1 MPYKDKLVSDI
12 NSLIKDFKELNTYKK
27 SEEHIQSL
35 FTLKLLEL
43 LGWNSKTIIV
53 NTGQEIKTGKR
64 PDIILNKDGNTLLVI
79 ESKDASRYDMLDGF
93 YKKDKSKISFV
104 EQLCNY
110 CDAEGIYWGILTNF
124 VEWRLY
130 SVFQK
135 RLYKNEK
142 YAFSSLLWNNA
153 DKSSYIDLLS
163 DKGINLKSSKI
174 IESRGRFDTD
184 PIYYPEQIE
193 IKDKFFSNLKKWR
206 LSIRNTIRKNLPK
219 YNDSKIDLITQK
231 ILDRL
236 IFVGYCSDN
245 KVISQ
250 NKLHAILHSKI
261 DLYKELQ
268 KIFYQMD
275 DKFDSDLFSKSEED
289 EYNKILISDNILR
302 PIIED
307 LSNIDFSKLSIHIM
321 GEVYENYLE
330 EILKQNNKILKNK
343 KKLQGI
349 YYTTEYVI
357 KYIIKNTLTP
367 ILSKCK
373 TAAEL
378 DNIKVL
384 DSSCGS
390 GSFLILAF
398 DEFIEQYKKIENQPL
413 FEFERRKL
421 ILQNNLYG
429 VDIDEKAV
437 EITKLNLLV
446 KCLENG
452 ASLDLSGKK
461 ILPNIKLNIRS
472 GNSLVSSNLSTD
484 SFDLFS
490 NQHIDVINKLLE
502 LHRLFKYSND
512 DNKHSIYNDIEIEEF
527 KLNSILNKDLEYKY
541 NLSYIKPF
549 NYHIAFPEVFKD
561 GGFDCVIGNPPWG
574 ANIDSILDY
583 LNEYYPNSTVGF
595 KDTYKCFFDKSIQ
608 LLKPKGKLGYIT
620 PNSFYF
626 NPLFRDLRKLLNSY
640 YIDSMINLGE
650 RVFENVE
657 APSAITII
665 TKSNIQNKKI
675 NTMDLSFSKSNKE
688 KENLINNGKYSIINQ
703 NIFNKTQNNIFT
715 FNLRDLKS
723 NEVYFE
729 QFANIKDAGI
739 QYHRF
744 GIGMK
749 NRGGNDLHD
758 RLFSKN
764 KNEFKN
770 SVACYYGKLINRYFI
785 NDFTDKY
792 FNMDYKSV
800 LKSNEQVSFTKE
812 YQGKRNK
819 IVWRQTSDNIKAAI
833 DKKGIWFRNT
843 IQCCEIKKEYS
854 NYKLEYLLAILNSK
868 YLNYIYNNNIKES
881 NRVFPQIKISNLE
894 KLPIRIID
902 FNNKLDIDIY
912 NKIISIVEELSKFEF
927 NSIAYKSYIS
937 ILDDLI
943 FDLYSVNK
951 IERDKINLSYKN
963 SKNLSFTS

>member
-93 YKKDKSKISFV
+93 YKKDKSKISFA

-163 DKGINLKSSKI
+163 DKGINFLINLKSSKI
-174 IESRGRFDTD
+174 IESRGCFDTD

-206 LSIRNTIRKNLPK
+206 LSIRNAIRKNLTK

-373 TAAEL
+373 TASEL

-398 DEFIEQYKKIENQPL
+398 DEFIEQYKKIEIQPL

-574 ANIDSILDY
+574 ANIDAILDY

-626 NPLFRDLRKLLNSY
+626 NPLFKDLRKLLNSY
-640 YIDSMINLGE
+640 QIDSMINLGE

-665 TKSNIQNKKI
+665 TKSNISNKKI

-703 NIFNKTQNNIFT
+703 NIFNNTKNNIFS
-715 FNLRDLKS
+715 FNLRNLKS

-833 DKKGIWFRNT
+833 DKKGIWFGNT

-868 YLNYIYNNNIKES
+868 YLNYIYNNTIKES
-881 NRVFPQIKISNLE
+881 NRVFPQIKISNLK
-894 KLPIRIID
+894 KLPIRTID

-963 SKNLSFTS
+963 

>member
-93 YKKDKSKISFV
+93 YKKDKSKISFA

-163 DKGINLKSSKI
+163 DKGINFLINLKSSKI
-174 IESRGRFDTD
+174 IESRGCFDTD

-206 LSIRNTIRKNLPK
+206 LSIRNAIRKNLTK

-373 TAAEL
+373 TASEL

-484 SFDLFS
+484 SFDLFY

-574 ANIDSILDY
+574 ANIDAILDY

-626 NPLFRDLRKLLNSY
+626 NPLFKDLRKLLNSY
-640 YIDSMINLGE
+640 QIDSMINLGE

-665 TKSNIQNKKI
+665 TKSNISNKKI

-703 NIFNKTQNNIFT
+703 NIFNNTKNNIFS
-715 FNLRDLKS
+715 FNLRNLKS

-833 DKKGIWFRNT
+833 DKKGIWFGNT

-868 YLNYIYNNNIKES
+868 YLNYIYNNTIKES
-881 NRVFPQIKISNLE
+881 NRVFPQIKISNLK
-894 KLPIRIID
+894 KLPIRTID

-963 SKNLSFTS
+963 

>member
-1 MPYKDKLVSDI
+1 MSYKDNLILHI
-12 NSLIKDFKELNTYKK
+12 NKLIKDFKEENTYKK

-35 FTLKLLEL
+35 FTLKLLEF
-43 LGWNSKTIIV
+43 LGWNSKTIVV
-53 NTGQEIKTGKR
+53 NTGQEVKTGKR

-124 VEWRLY
+124 IEWRVY
-130 SVFQK
+130 SIFQK

-142 YAFSSLLWNNA
+142 YAFSSLLWDNA

-163 DKGINLKSSKI
+163 DKGISFLINLKSNKI
-174 IESRGRFDTD
+174 IENRGRFDTD

-206 LSIRNTIRKNLPK
+206 LSIRNTIRKNLP
-219 YNDSKIDLITQK
+219 NITMQKIDLITQK

-268 KIFYQMD
+268 KIFLQMD

-302 PIIED
+302 PIIEE

-330 EILKQNNKILKNK
+330 EILKQNDKILKNK

-398 DEFIEQYKKIENQPL
+398 DEFIEQYKRIENQPL

-461 ILPNIKLNIRS
+461 ILPNIKLNIRC

-490 NQHIDVINKLLE
+490 NQHIDAINKLLE
-502 LHRLFKYSND
+502 LHKLFKYSND
-512 DNKHSIYNDIEIEEF
+512 DNKYSAYKNIEIEEF

-541 NLSYIKPF
+541 NLSDIKPF

-561 GGFDCVIGNPPWG
+561 GGFDCIIGNPPWG
-574 ANIDSILDY
+574 ANIDNILDY

-626 NPLFRDLRKLLNSY
+626 NPLFKDLRKLLNSY
-640 YIDSMINLGE
+640 QIDSMINLGE

-657 APSAITII
+657 APSAITVI

-715 FNLRDLKS
+715 FNLRNLKS

-749 NRGGNDLHD
+749 NRGGNDLYD
-758 RLFSKN
+758 RLFSKD

-785 NDFTDKY
+785 NNLTDKY

-800 LKSNEQVSFTKE
+800 LKPNEQVYFTKE
-812 YQGKRNK
+812 YQGKKNK
-819 IVWRQTSDNIKAAI
+819 IVWRQTSENIKAAI
-833 DKKGIWFRNT
+833 DKKGIWFGNT

-868 YLNYIYNNNIKES
+868 YLNYIYNNTIKES

-902 FNNKLDIDIY
+902 FNNKLDVDIY
-912 NKIISIVEELSKFEF
+912 NKIISTVEELSKFEL
-927 NSIAYKSYIS
+927 NSVAYKSYIS

-951 IERDKINLSYKN
+951 TEREKINLSYKN
-963 SKNLSFTS
+963 

>member
-1 MPYKDKLVSDI
+1 MSYKNELISYI
-12 NSLIKDFKELNTYKK
+12 NNLIKDFKEENTYKK

-142 YAFSSLLWNNA
+142 YAFSSLLWDNA

-163 DKGINLKSSKI
+163 DKGINFLINLKSSKI

-206 LSIRNTIRKNLPK
+206 LSIRNAIRKNLTK
-219 YNDSKIDLITQK
+219 YNDSKTDLITQK

-236 IFVGYCSDN
+236 IFVGYCCDN
-245 KVISQ
+245 KVIPQ

-268 KIFYQMD
+268 KIFSQMD

-390 GSFLILAF
+390 GSFLLLAF

-461 ILPNIKLNIRS
+461 ILPNIKLNIRC

-490 NQHIDVINKLLE
+490 NQHVDTINKLLE
-502 LHRLFKYSND
+502 LHKLFKYSND
-512 DNKHSIYNDIEIEEF
+512 DNKYSIYNDIEIEEF

-541 NLSYIKPF
+541 NLSDIKPF

-749 NRGGNDLHD
+749 NRGGNDLYD

-770 SVACYYGKLINRYFI
+770 SVPCYYGKLINRYFI
-785 NDFTDKY
+785 NDFTDIY

-819 IVWRQTSDNIKAAI
+819 ILWRQTSDNIKATI
-833 DKKGIWFRNT
+833 DKKGIWFGNT
-843 IQCCEIKKEYS
+843 IQCCQIKKEYS

-868 YLNYIYNNNIKES
+868 YLNYIYNNTIKES
-881 NRVFPQIKISNLE
+881 NRVFPQIKISNLK
-894 KLPIRIID
+894 KLPIRTID

-927 NSIAYKSYIS
+927 NNIAYKSYIS
-937 ILDDLI
+937 ILDNLI

-963 SKNLSFTS
+963 

>member
-93 YKKDKSKISFV
+93 YQKDKSKISFV

-163 DKGINLKSSKI
+163 DKGINFLINLKSSKI

-268 KIFYQMD
+268 KIFSQMD

-302 PIIED
+302 PIIEE

-330 EILKQNNKILKNK
+330 EILKQNDKILKNK

-373 TAAEL
+373 TASEL

-398 DEFIEQYKKIENQPL
+398 DEFIEQYKRIENQPL

-461 ILPNIKLNIRS
+461 ILPNIKLNIRC
-472 GNSLVSSNLSTD
+472 GNSLVSSNLYTD

-490 NQHIDVINKLLE
+490 NQHVDTINKLLE
-502 LHRLFKYSND
+502 LHKLFKYSND
-512 DNKHSIYNDIEIEEF
+512 DNKYSIYKDIEIEEF

-541 NLSYIKPF
+541 NLSDIKPF

-583 LNEYYPNSTVGF
+583 LNEYYPNTTVGF

-665 TKSNIQNKKI
+665 TKSNMQNKKI

-744 GIGMK
+744 GIGMN
-749 NRGGNDLHD
+749 NRGGNDLYD

-770 SVACYYGKLINRYFI
+770 SVPCYYGKLINRYFI
-785 NDFTDKY
+785 NDFTDIY

-819 IVWRQTSDNIKAAI
+819 ILWRQTSDNIKATI
-833 DKKGIWFRNT
+833 DKKGIWFGNT
-843 IQCCEIKKEYS
+843 IQCCQIKKEYS

-868 YLNYIYNNNIKES
+868 YLNYIYNNTIKES
-881 NRVFPQIKISNLE
+881 NRVFPQIKISNLK
-894 KLPIRIID
+894 KLPIRTID

-943 FDLYSVNK
+943 FDLYSINK

-963 SKNLSFTS
+963 

>member
-142 YAFSSLLWNNA
+142 YAFSSLLWGNA

-163 DKGINLKSSKI
+163 DKGINFLINLKSSKI

-206 LSIRNTIRKNLPK
+206 LSIRNAIRKNLTK

-236 IFVGYCSDN
+236 IFVGYCCDN
-245 KVISQ
+245 KVIPQ

-373 TAAEL
+373 TTAEL

-398 DEFIEQYKKIENQPL
+398 DEFIEQYKRIENQPL

-461 ILPNIKLNIRS
+461 ILPNIKLNIRC

-512 DNKHSIYNDIEIEEF
+512 DNKYSIYNDIEIEEF

-541 NLSYIKPF
+541 NLSDIKPF

-583 LNEYYPNSTVGF
+583 LNEYYPNTTVGF

-665 TKSNIQNKKI
+665 TKSNMQNKKI

-749 NRGGNDLHD
+749 NRGGNDLYD

-770 SVACYYGKLINRYFI
+770 SVPCYYGKLINRYFI
-785 NDFTDKY
+785 NDFTDIY

-819 IVWRQTSDNIKAAI
+819 ILWRQTSDNIKATI
-833 DKKGIWFRNT
+833 DKKGIWFGNT
-843 IQCCEIKKEYS
+843 IQCCQIKKEYS

-868 YLNYIYNNNIKES
+868 YLNYIYNNTIKES
-881 NRVFPQIKISNLE
+881 NRVFPQIKISNLK
-894 KLPIRIID
+894 KLPIRTID

-963 SKNLSFTS
+963 

>member
-1 MPYKDKLVSDI
+1 MSYKDKLILHI
-12 NSLIKDFKELNTYKK
+12 NKLIKDFKEENTYKK

-35 FTLKLLEL
+35 FTLKLLEF
-43 LGWNSKTIIV
+43 LGWNSKTIVV
-53 NTGQEIKTGKR
+53 NTGQEVKTGKR

-124 VEWRLY
+124 IEWRVY
-130 SVFQK
+130 SIFQK

-142 YAFSSLLWNNA
+142 YAFSSLLWDNA

-163 DKGINLKSSKI
+163 DKGISFLINLKSNKI
-174 IESRGRFDTD
+174 IENRGRFDTD

-206 LSIRNTIRKNLPK
+206 LSIRNTIRKNLP
-219 YNDSKIDLITQK
+219 NITMQKIDLITQK

-268 KIFYQMD
+268 KIFLQMD

-302 PIIED
+302 PIIEE

-330 EILKQNNKILKNK
+330 EILKQNDKILKNK

-398 DEFIEQYKKIENQPL
+398 DEFIEQYKRIENQPL

-461 ILPNIKLNIRS
+461 ILPNIKLNIRC

-490 NQHIDVINKLLE
+490 NQHIDAINKLLE
-502 LHRLFKYSND
+502 LHKLFKYSND
-512 DNKHSIYNDIEIEEF
+512 DNKYSAYKNIEIEEF

-541 NLSYIKPF
+541 NLSDIKPF

-561 GGFDCVIGNPPWG
+561 GGFDCIIGNPPWG
-574 ANIDSILDY
+574 ANIDNILDY

-626 NPLFRDLRKLLNSY
+626 NPLFKDLRKLLNSY
-640 YIDSMINLGE
+640 QIDSMINLGE

-657 APSAITII
+657 APSAITVI

-715 FNLRDLKS
+715 FNLRNLKS

-749 NRGGNDLHD
+749 NRGGNDLYD
-758 RLFSKN
+758 RLFSKD

-785 NDFTDKY
+785 NNLTDKY

-800 LKSNEQVSFTKE
+800 LKPNEQVSFTKE
-812 YQGKRNK
+812 YQGKKNK
-819 IVWRQTSDNIKAAI
+819 IVWRQTSENIKAAI
-833 DKKGIWFRNT
+833 DKKGIWFGNT

-868 YLNYIYNNNIKES
+868 YLNYIYNNTIKES

-902 FNNKLDIDIY
+902 FNNKLDVDIY
-912 NKIISIVEELSKFEF
+912 NKIISTVEELSKFEL
-927 NSIAYKSYIS
+927 NSVAYKSYIS

-951 IERDKINLSYKN
+951 TEREKINLSYKN
-963 SKNLSFTS
+963 

>member
-1 MPYKDKLVSDI
+1 MSYKNELISYI
-12 NSLIKDFKELNTYKK
+12 NNLIKDFKEENTYKK

-142 YAFSSLLWNNA
+142 YAFSSLLWDNA

-163 DKGINLKSSKI
+163 DKGINFLINLKSSKI

-206 LSIRNTIRKNLPK
+206 LSIRNAIRKNLTK

-236 IFVGYCSDN
+236 IFVGYCCDN
-245 KVISQ
+245 KVIPQ

-268 KIFYQMD
+268 KIFSQMD

-390 GSFLILAF
+390 GSFLLLAF

-461 ILPNIKLNIRS
+461 ILPNIKLNIRC

-490 NQHIDVINKLLE
+490 NQHVDTINKLLE
-502 LHRLFKYSND
+502 LHKLFKYSND
-512 DNKHSIYNDIEIEEF
+512 DNKYSIYNDIEIEEF

-541 NLSYIKPF
+541 NLSDIKPF

-583 LNEYYPNSTVGF
+583 LNEYYPNTTVGF

-749 NRGGNDLHD
+749 NRGGNDLYD

-770 SVACYYGKLINRYFI
+770 SVPCYYGKLINRYFI
-785 NDFTDKY
+785 NDFTDIY

-819 IVWRQTSDNIKAAI
+819 ILWRQTSDNIKATI
-833 DKKGIWFRNT
+833 YKKGIWFGNT
-843 IQCCEIKKEYS
+843 IQCCQIKKEYS

-868 YLNYIYNNNIKES
+868 YLNYIYNNTIKES
-881 NRVFPQIKISNLE
+881 NRVFPQIKISNLK
-894 KLPIRIID
+894 KLPIRTID

-927 NSIAYKSYIS
+927 NNIAYKSYIS
-937 ILDDLI
+937 ILDNLI

-963 SKNLSFTS
+963 

>member
-163 DKGINLKSSKI
+163 DKGINFLINLKSSKI
-174 IESRGRFDTD
+174 MESRGRFDTD

-236 IFVGYCSDN
+236 IFVGYCCDN
-245 KVISQ
+245 KVIPQ

-268 KIFYQMD
+268 KIFLQMD

-302 PIIED
+302 PIIEE

-330 EILKQNNKILKNK
+330 EILKQNDKILKNK

-373 TAAEL
+373 TASEL

-461 ILPNIKLNIRS
+461 ILPNIKLNIRC

-541 NLSYIKPF
+541 NLSDIKPF
-549 NYHIAFPEVFKD
+549 NYHIAFPEVFKG
-561 GGFDCVIGNPPWG
+561 GGFDCIIGNPPWG
-574 ANIDSILDY
+574 ANIDAILDY

-640 YIDSMINLGE
+640 QIDSMINLGE

-665 TKSNIQNKKI
+665 TKSNISNKKI

-703 NIFNKTQNNIFT
+703 NIFNNTQNNIFT
-715 FNLRDLKS
+715 FNLRNLKS

-749 NRGGNDLHD
+749 NRGGNDLYD

-770 SVACYYGKLINRYFI
+770 SVPCYYGKLINRYFI
-785 NDFTDKY
+785 NDFTDIY

-819 IVWRQTSDNIKAAI
+819 ILWRQTSDNIKATI
-833 DKKGIWFRNT
+833 DKKGIWFGNT
-843 IQCCEIKKEYS
+843 IQCCQIKKEYS

-868 YLNYIYNNNIKES
+868 YLNYIYNNTIKES
-881 NRVFPQIKISNLE
+881 NRVFPQIKISNLK
-894 KLPIRIID
+894 KLPIRTID

-943 FDLYSVNK
+943 FDLYSINK

-963 SKNLSFTS
+963 

>member
-93 YKKDKSKISFV
+93 YKKDKSKISFA

-163 DKGINLKSSKI
+163 DKGINFLINLKSSKI
-174 IESRGRFDTD
+174 IESRGCFDTD

-206 LSIRNTIRKNLPK
+206 LSIRNAIRKNLTK

-330 EILKQNNKILKNK
+330 EILKQNK

-373 TAAEL
+373 TASEL

-574 ANIDSILDY
+574 ANIDAILDY

-626 NPLFRDLRKLLNSY
+626 NPLFKDLRKLLNSY
-640 YIDSMINLGE
+640 QIDSMINLGE

-665 TKSNIQNKKI
+665 TKSNISNKKI

-703 NIFNKTQNNIFT
+703 NIFNNTKNNIFS
-715 FNLRDLKS
+715 FNLRNLKS

-833 DKKGIWFRNT
+833 DKKGIWFGNT

-868 YLNYIYNNNIKES
+868 YLNYIYNNTIKES
-881 NRVFPQIKISNLE
+881 NRVFPQIKISNLK
-894 KLPIRIID
+894 KLPIRTID

-943 FDLYSVNK
+943 FGLYSVNK

-963 SKNLSFTS
+963 

>member
-868 YLNYIYNNNIKES
+868 YLNYIYNNNIKR
-881 NRVFPQIKISNLE
+881 NRIEYFRRLKYQIL
-894 KLPIRIID
+894 
-902 FNNKLDIDIY
+902 
-912 NKIISIVEELSKFEF
+912 
-927 NSIAYKSYIS
+927 
-937 ILDDLI
+937 
-943 FDLYSVNK
+943 
-951 IERDKINLSYKN
+951 KN
-963 SKNLSFTS
+963 CP

>member
-163 DKGINLKSSKI
+163 DKGINFLINLKSSKI

-268 KIFYQMD
+268 KIFLQMD

-302 PIIED
+302 PIIEE

-330 EILKQNNKILKNK
+330 EILRQNDKILKNK

-373 TAAEL
+373 TASEL

-398 DEFIEQYKKIENQPL
+398 DEFIEQYKRIENQPL

-461 ILPNIKLNIRS
+461 ILPNIKLNIRC
-472 GNSLVSSNLSTD
+472 GNSLVSSNLYTD

-490 NQHIDVINKLLE
+490 NQHVDTINKLLE
-502 LHRLFKYSND
+502 LHKLFKYSND
-512 DNKHSIYNDIEIEEF
+512 DNKYSIYKDIEIEEF

-541 NLSYIKPF
+541 NLSDIKPF

-723 NEVYFE
+723 DEVYFE

-749 NRGGNDLHD
+749 NRGGNDLYD

-770 SVACYYGKLINRYFI
+770 SVPCYYGKLINRYFI
-785 NDFTDKY
+785 NDFTDIY

-819 IVWRQTSDNIKAAI
+819 ILWRQTSDNIKATI
-833 DKKGIWFRNT
+833 DKKGIWFGNT
-843 IQCCEIKKEYS
+843 IQCCQIKKEYS

-868 YLNYIYNNNIKES
+868 YLNYIYNNTIKES
-881 NRVFPQIKISNLE
+881 NRIFPQIKISNLK
-894 KLPIRIID
+894 KLPIRTID

-963 SKNLSFTS
+963 

>member
-1 MPYKDKLVSDI
+1 MSYKDNLILHI
-12 NSLIKDFKELNTYKK
+12 NKLIKDFKEENTYKK

-35 FTLKLLEL
+35 FTLKLLEF
-43 LGWNSKTIIV
+43 LGWNSKTIVV
-53 NTGQEIKTGKR
+53 NTGQEVKTGKR

-124 VEWRLY
+124 IEWRVY
-130 SVFQK
+130 SIFQK

-142 YAFSSLLWNNA
+142 YAFSSLLWDNA

-163 DKGINLKSSKI
+163 DKGISFLINLKSNKI
-174 IESRGRFDTD
+174 IENRGRFDTD

-206 LSIRNTIRKNLPK
+206 LSIRNTIRKNLP
-219 YNDSKIDLITQK
+219 NITMQKIDLITQK

-268 KIFYQMD
+268 KIFLQMD

-302 PIIED
+302 PIIEE

-330 EILKQNNKILKNK
+330 EILKQNDKILKNK

-398 DEFIEQYKKIENQPL
+398 DEFIEQYKRIENQPL

-461 ILPNIKLNIRS
+461 ILPNIKLNIRC

-490 NQHIDVINKLLE
+490 NQHIDAINKLLE
-502 LHRLFKYSND
+502 LHKLFKYSND
-512 DNKHSIYNDIEIEEF
+512 DNKYPIYKNIEIEEF

-541 NLSYIKPF
+541 NLSDIKPF

-561 GGFDCVIGNPPWG
+561 GGFDCIIGNPPWG
-574 ANIDSILDY
+574 ANIDNILDY

-626 NPLFRDLRKLLNSY
+626 NPLFKDLRKLLNNY
-640 YIDSMINLGE
+640 QIDSMINLGE

-657 APSAITII
+657 APSAITVI

-715 FNLRDLKS
+715 FNLRNLKS

-749 NRGGNDLHD
+749 NRGGNDLYD
-758 RLFSKN
+758 RLFSKD

-785 NDFTDKY
+785 NNLTDKY

-800 LKSNEQVSFTKE
+800 LKPNEQVYFTKE
-812 YQGKRNK
+812 YQGKKNK
-819 IVWRQTSDNIKAAI
+819 IVWRQTSENIKAAI
-833 DKKGIWFRNT
+833 DKKGIWFGNT

-868 YLNYIYNNNIKES
+868 YLNYIYNNTIKES

-902 FNNKLDIDIY
+902 FNNKLDVDIY
-912 NKIISIVEELSKFEF
+912 NKIISTVEELSKFEL
-927 NSIAYKSYIS
+927 NSVAYKSYIS

-951 IERDKINLSYKN
+951 TEREKINLSYKN
-963 SKNLSFTS
+963 

>member
-93 YKKDKSKISFV
+93 YKKDKSKISFA

-163 DKGINLKSSKI
+163 DKGINFLINLKSSKI
-174 IESRGRFDTD
+174 IESRGCFDTD

-236 IFVGYCSDN
+236 IFVGYCCDN
-245 KVISQ
+245 KVIPQ

-268 KIFYQMD
+268 KIFLQMD

-302 PIIED
+302 PIIEE

-330 EILKQNNKILKNK
+330 EILKQNDKILKNK

-373 TAAEL
+373 TASEL

-461 ILPNIKLNIRS
+461 ILPNIKLNIRC

-541 NLSYIKPF
+541 NLSDIKPF
-549 NYHIAFPEVFKD
+549 NYHIAFPEVFKG
-561 GGFDCVIGNPPWG
+561 GGFDCIIGNPPWG
-574 ANIDSILDY
+574 ANIDAILDY

-626 NPLFRDLRKLLNSY
+626 NPLFKDLRKLLNSY
-640 YIDSMINLGE
+640 QIDSMINLGE

-665 TKSNIQNKKI
+665 TKSNISNKKI

-703 NIFNKTQNNIFT
+703 NIFNNTQNNIFT
-715 FNLRDLKS
+715 FNLRNLKS

-749 NRGGNDLHD
+749 NRGGNDLYD

-770 SVACYYGKLINRYFI
+770 SVPCYYGKLINRYFI
-785 NDFTDKY
+785 NDFTDIY

-819 IVWRQTSDNIKAAI
+819 ILWRQTSDNIKATI
-833 DKKGIWFRNT
+833 DKKGIWFGNT
-843 IQCCEIKKEYS
+843 IQFCQIKKEYS

-868 YLNYIYNNNIKES
+868 YLNYIYNNTIKES
-881 NRVFPQIKISNLE
+881 NRVFPQIKISNLK
-894 KLPIRIID
+894 KLPIRTID

-951 IERDKINLSYKN
+951 IERDKINLS
-963 SKNLSFTS
+963 

>member
-1 MPYKDKLVSDI
+1 MSYKDNLILHI
-12 NSLIKDFKELNTYKK
+12 NKLIKDFKEENTYKK

-35 FTLKLLEL
+35 FTLKLLEF
-43 LGWNSKTIIV
+43 LGWNSKTIVV
-53 NTGQEIKTGKR
+53 NTGQEVKTGKR

-124 VEWRLY
+124 IEWRVY
-130 SVFQK
+130 SIFQK

-142 YAFSSLLWNNA
+142 YAFSSLLWDNA

-163 DKGINLKSSKI
+163 DKGISFLINLKSNKI
-174 IESRGRFDTD
+174 IENRGRFDTD

-206 LSIRNTIRKNLPK
+206 LSIRNTIRKNLP
-219 YNDSKIDLITQK
+219 NITMQKIDLITQK

-268 KIFYQMD
+268 KIFLQMD

-302 PIIED
+302 PIIEE

-330 EILKQNNKILKNK
+330 EILKQNDKILKNK

-398 DEFIEQYKKIENQPL
+398 DEFIEQYKRIENQPL

-461 ILPNIKLNIRS
+461 ILPNIKLNIRC

-490 NQHIDVINKLLE
+490 NQHIDAINKLLE
-502 LHRLFKYSND
+502 LHKLFKYSND
-512 DNKHSIYNDIEIEEF
+512 DNKYSAYKNIEIEEF

-541 NLSYIKPF
+541 NLSDIKPF

-561 GGFDCVIGNPPWG
+561 GGFDCIIGNPPWG
-574 ANIDSILDY
+574 ANIDNILDY

-626 NPLFRDLRKLLNSY
+626 NPLFKDLRKLLNNY
-640 YIDSMINLGE
+640 QIDSMINLGE

-657 APSAITII
+657 APSAITVI

-715 FNLRDLKS
+715 FNLRNLKS

-749 NRGGNDLHD
+749 NRGGNDLYD
-758 RLFSKN
+758 RLFSKD

-785 NDFTDKY
+785 NNLTDKY

-800 LKSNEQVSFTKE
+800 LKPNEQVYFTKE
-812 YQGKRNK
+812 YQGKKNK
-819 IVWRQTSDNIKAAI
+819 IVWRQTSENIKAAI
-833 DKKGIWFRNT
+833 DKKGIWFGNT

-868 YLNYIYNNNIKES
+868 YLNYIYNNTIKES

-902 FNNKLDIDIY
+902 FNNKLDVDIY
-912 NKIISIVEELSKFEF
+912 NKIISTVEELSKFEL
-927 NSIAYKSYIS
+927 NSVAYKSYIS

-951 IERDKINLSYKN
+951 TEREKINLSYKN
-963 SKNLSFTS
+963 

>member
-1 MPYKDKLVSDI
+1 
-12 NSLIKDFKELNTYKK
+12 
-27 SEEHIQSL
+27 
-35 FTLKLLEL
+35 
-43 LGWNSKTIIV
+43 
-53 NTGQEIKTGKR
+53 
-64 PDIILNKDGNTLLVI
+64 
-79 ESKDASRYDMLDGF
+79 
-93 YKKDKSKISFV
+93 
-104 EQLCNY
+104 
-110 CDAEGIYWGILTNF
+110 
-124 VEWRLY
+124 
-130 SVFQK
+130 
-135 RLYKNEK
+135 
-142 YAFSSLLWNNA
+142 
-153 DKSSYIDLLS
+153 
-163 DKGINLKSSKI
+163 
-174 IESRGRFDTD
+174 
-184 PIYYPEQIE
+184 
-193 IKDKFFSNLKKWR
+193 
-206 LSIRNTIRKNLPK
+206 
-219 YNDSKIDLITQK
+219 
-231 ILDRL
+231 
-236 IFVGYCSDN
+236 
-245 KVISQ
+245 
-250 NKLHAILHSKI
+250 
-261 DLYKELQ
+261 
-268 KIFYQMD
+268 
-275 DKFDSDLFSKSEED
+275 
-289 EYNKILISDNILR
+289 
-302 PIIED
+302 
-307 LSNIDFSKLSIHIM
+307 M

-373 TAAEL
+373 TASEL

-574 ANIDSILDY
+574 ANIDAILDY

-626 NPLFRDLRKLLNSY
+626 NPLFKDLRKLLNSY
-640 YIDSMINLGE
+640 QIDSMINLGE

-665 TKSNIQNKKI
+665 TKSNISNKKI

-703 NIFNKTQNNIFT
+703 NIFNNTKNNIFS
-715 FNLRDLKS
+715 FNLRNLKS

-833 DKKGIWFRNT
+833 DKKGIWFGNT

-868 YLNYIYNNNIKES
+868 YLNYIYNNTIKES
-881 NRVFPQIKISNLE
+881 NRVFPQIKISNLK
-894 KLPIRIID
+894 KLPIRTID

-963 SKNLSFTS
+963 

>member
-1 MPYKDKLVSDI
+1 MSYKDKLVSDI

-163 DKGINLKSSKI
+163 DKGINFLINLKSSKI

-206 LSIRNTIRKNLPK
+206 LSIRNAIRKNLTK

-236 IFVGYCSDN
+236 IFVGYCCDN
-245 KVISQ
+245 KVIPQ

-373 TAAEL
+373 TTAEL

-398 DEFIEQYKKIENQPL
+398 DEFIEQYKRIENQPL

-461 ILPNIKLNIRS
+461 ILPNIKLNIRC

-512 DNKHSIYNDIEIEEF
+512 DNKYSIYNDIEIEEF

-541 NLSYIKPF
+541 NLYDIKPF

-665 TKSNIQNKKI
+665 TKSNISNKKI

-703 NIFNKTQNNIFT
+703 NIFNNTQNNIFS
-715 FNLRDLKS
+715 FNLRNLKS

-749 NRGGNDLHD
+749 NRGGNDLYD

-770 SVACYYGKLINRYFI
+770 SVPCYYGKLINRYFI
-785 NDFTDKY
+785 NDFTDIY

-819 IVWRQTSDNIKAAI
+819 ILWRQTSDNIKATI
-833 DKKGIWFRNT
+833 DKKGIWFGNT
-843 IQCCEIKKEYS
+843 IQCCQIKKEYS

-868 YLNYIYNNNIKES
+868 YLNYIYNNTIKES
-881 NRVFPQIKISNLE
+881 NRVFPQIKISNLK
-894 KLPIRIID
+894 KLPIRTID

-937 ILDDLI
+937 ILDELI
-943 FDLYSVNK
+943 FDLYFVNK

-963 SKNLSFTS
+963 

>member
-1 MPYKDKLVSDI
+1 MSYKDKLVSDI

-163 DKGINLKSSKI
+163 DKGINFLINLKSSKI

-302 PIIED
+302 PIIEE

-330 EILKQNNKILKNK
+330 EILRQNDKILKNK

-373 TAAEL
+373 TASEL

-398 DEFIEQYKKIENQPL
+398 DEFIEQYKRIENQPL

-461 ILPNIKLNIRS
+461 ILPNIKLNIRC

-490 NQHIDVINKLLE
+490 NQHVDTINKLLE
-502 LHRLFKYSND
+502 LHKLFKYSND
-512 DNKHSIYNDIEIEEF
+512 DNKYSIYKDIEIEEF

-541 NLSYIKPF
+541 NLSDIKPF

-963 SKNLSFTS
+963 

>member
-1 MPYKDKLVSDI
+1 MSYKDNLILHI
-12 NSLIKDFKELNTYKK
+12 NKLIKDFKEENTYKK

-35 FTLKLLEL
+35 FTLKLLEF
-43 LGWNSKTIIV
+43 LGWNSKTIVV
-53 NTGQEIKTGKR
+53 NTGQEVKTGKR

-124 VEWRLY
+124 IEWRVY
-130 SVFQK
+130 SIFQK

-142 YAFSSLLWNNA
+142 YAFSSLLWDNA

-163 DKGINLKSSKI
+163 DKGISFLINLKSNKI
-174 IESRGRFDTD
+174 IENRGRFDTD

-206 LSIRNTIRKNLPK
+206 LSIRNTIRKNLP
-219 YNDSKIDLITQK
+219 NITMQKIDLITQK

-268 KIFYQMD
+268 KIFLQMD

-302 PIIED
+302 PIIEE

-330 EILKQNNKILKNK
+330 EILKQNDKILKNK

-398 DEFIEQYKKIENQPL
+398 DEFIEQYKRIENQPL

-461 ILPNIKLNIRS
+461 ILPNIKLNIRC

-490 NQHIDVINKLLE
+490 NQHIDAINKLLE
-502 LHRLFKYSND
+502 LHKLFKYSND
-512 DNKHSIYNDIEIEEF
+512 DNKYSAYKNIEIEEF

-541 NLSYIKPF
+541 NLSDIKPF

-561 GGFDCVIGNPPWG
+561 GGFDCIIGNPPWG
-574 ANIDSILDY
+574 ANIDNILDY

-626 NPLFRDLRKLLNSY
+626 NPLFKDLRKLLNNY
-640 YIDSMINLGE
+640 QIDSMINLGE

-657 APSAITII
+657 APSAITVI

-715 FNLRDLKS
+715 FNLRNLKS

-749 NRGGNDLHD
+749 NRGGNDLYD
-758 RLFSKN
+758 RLFSKD

-785 NDFTDKY
+785 NNLTDKY

-800 LKSNEQVSFTKE
+800 LKPNEQVSFTKE
-812 YQGKRNK
+812 YQGKKNK
-819 IVWRQTSDNIKAAI
+819 IVWRQTSENIKAAI
-833 DKKGIWFRNT
+833 DKKGIWFGNT

-868 YLNYIYNNNIKES
+868 YLNYIYNNTIKES

-902 FNNKLDIDIY
+902 FNNKSDVDIY
-912 NKIISIVEELSKFEF
+912 NKIISTVEELSKCEL
-927 NSIAYKSYIS
+927 NSVAYKSYIS

-951 IERDKINLSYKN
+951 TEREKINLSYKN
-963 SKNLSFTS
+963 